1 MIQNRDILI
10 ERLEMKLS
18 EKEREIQEMRNSLKE
33 SIINELREGM
43 KDDLEFDKRISS
55 LEKKVRDIGLAYE
68 GVMKELLDQKTL
80 IKDFKNKYIKDDIKK
95 DVPPVQTEECGTRW
109 PDVMAAKNNQE
120 ELPEKAVSKS
130 NYIIAESE
138 ETVVPEK
145 NKNTK
150 IIIAERDSKKS
161 GKKGE
166 VVVEARDDEDVVI
179 EYTR

>member
-1 MIQNRDILI
+1 M
-10 ERLEMKLS
+10 
-18 EKEREIQEMRNSLKE
+18 
-33 SIINELREGM
+33 
-43 KDDLEFDKRISS
+43 
-55 LEKKVRDIGLAYE
+55 
-68 GVMKELLDQKTL
+68 
-80 IKDFKNKYIKDDIKK
+80 IKDFKNNYIKNDIKK
-95 DVPPVQTEECGTRW
+95 EVPPVQPDEPGTRSKW
-109 PDVMAAKNNQE
+109 PDRIATKNKQE
-120 ELPEKAVSKS
+120 EPPEIAVSKS

-179 EYTR
+179 EYKR